1 MTAPEKPLK
10 LENAQLHVALV
21 EAQGHVARLQL
32 EILQMR
38 HAAAVEVLQ
47 KIEAEEAPP
56 VESSTAEKTLAE
68 IQEARSNIGNRAE
81 PAAE

>member
-1 MTAPEKPLK
+1 MTAPEKSLK

-38 HAAAVEVLQ
+38 HAAAVEVLR
-47 KIEAEEAPP
+47 KVEAEETPP
-56 VESSTAEKTLAE
+56 AEPSEAEKAIDE
-68 IQEARSNIGNRAE
+68 IRAARSNRAE
-81 PAAE
+81 HAAD